1 MGAGLSVRPKLGLY
15 ITLNPA
21 PETGLGLLKTRAV
34 CNPIMGATGIGLA
47 AWLRNPAQEEL
58 VRDKRVLELGCGCG
72 LPGIAYYLVQ
82 WDIVYFNGT
91 LLFT

>member
-1 MGAGLSVRPKLGLY
+1 
-15 ITLNPA
+15 
-21 PETGLGLLKTRAV
+21 
-34 CNPIMGATGIGLA
+34 MGATGIGLA

-91 LLFT
+91 LFISMGHYYLHRKLRVHMGLAGAGLLISSTKFS